1 MIWELNPLSYDKGNL
16 FITNHDTKTIL
27 NTVLWMKLKNVAL
40 MAQQLMRDVQ
50 KHTNFQQIIVGSL
63 GKAPPSRGKCPYND

>member
-1 MIWELNPLSYDKGNL
+1 MIWELNPLYYDKFNL

-50 KHTNFQQIIVGSL
+50 NHTNFLQIIVGSL
-63 GKAPPSRGKCPYND
+63 GKAPPSRVKCPYND

>member
-27 NTVLWMKLKNVAL
+27 NTVLWMKLKNMAL
-40 MAQQLMRDVQ
+40 KGQQLMRDVQ

-63 GKAPPSRGKCPYND
+63 GKDPPSRVKCPYND